1 MKYKA
6 NFWECTAVAAFFAV
20 CWAWLFFIVPYQIG
34 FKEQITAFI
43 MRPEFLT
50 QYFTKPAFLAVFI
63 GEFLTQFFCVRAL
76 GPTFSIL
83 CMALVWYGLV
93 KVLDRLGV
101 KSGKPTLAL
110 LPVVVEM
117 SFLVHL
123 NYPLSAT
130 AGLAIAVWMA
140 FVCMCIGMCIDNV
153 RLRMTI
159 FCVAMPVTYILAGG
173 HVISFALIFIIQ
185 NYRKVLPACMA
196 VLLGMTAVLL
206 LGRLYNLSPTGTFVY
221 PIILGYRLPVTWKLL
236 LGPACILAAC
246 VMGTFR
252 IKVWV
257 SSIIV
262 SLSWLASL
270 HSTYN
275 ERAEFEAE
283 ICTKAY
289 RKQWNDVWKM
299 AKDAPDG
306 YFLGTFYRN
315 LCLARRNQLPDH
327 LLEYH
332 QYPEGGMSIKA
343 EPGMNIMGAFSSI
356 DQLLAVGDISQATG
370 CALLGQTVMP
380 NGNSSH
386 LLRRMAEL
394 AMVSGEYRVAEKY
407 LNLLSATIFHCKW
420 AREMKDCLASG
431 ALTEELRYY
440 RSITSPTDRLYYQND
455 SYGAARSILE
465 GNPNSRTAV
474 DYMLC
479 SYLLGKNVNSFC
491 AAFERYYMGRFVPS
505 EDVPALYQEAL
516 LVNVNSEES
525 FRRTVSK
532 YGISEKIASR
542 FIEFMD
548 AQTQS
553 SGDISE
559 LENFKDTY
567 WYYLVSRKLSDK

>member
-6 NFWECTAVAAFFAV
+6 NFWECVAVAAFFAV
-20 CWAWLFFIVPYQIG
+20 CWAWLFFIVPYRLG
-34 FKEQITAFI
+34 FKEQATAFI
-43 MRPEFLT
+43 MRPEFLM

-63 GEFLTQFFCVRAL
+63 GEFLTQFFCLKAL
-76 GPTFSIL
+76 GPTLSLL

-117 SFLVHL
+117 AFIVHL

-130 AGLAIAVWMA
+130 VGLAIAVWMA
-140 FVCMCIGMCIDNV
+140 FGCMCIKNV
-153 RLRMTI
+153 RSRMI
-159 FCVAMPVTYILAGG
+159 VFCVAMPVTYILAGG
-173 HVISFALIFIIQ
+173 HVISFAVISVIQ
-185 NYRKVLPACMA
+185 NFRKVLPAFFA
-196 VLLGMTAVLL
+196 VLLGMTAVIL
-206 LGRLYNLSPTGTFVY
+206 LGRVYNLSPAGTLTY
-221 PIILGYRLPVTWKLL
+221 PIILGYRLPDTWALF
-236 LGPACILAAC
+236 LGPVCILLVC
-246 VMGTFR
+246 VMGSLRF
-252 IKVWV
+252 KVWV

-262 SLSWLASL
+262 SLSWLAAL
-270 HSTYN
+270 YSTYN

-289 RKQWNDVWKM
+289 RKQWNEVWKM
-299 AKDAPDG
+299 AKDAPDE

-327 LLEYH
+327 LLDYH
-332 QYPEGGMSIKA
+332 QYPEGGMSIKV

-370 CALLGQTVMP
+370 CALLGQTAMP

-386 LLRRMAEL
+386 LLRRLSEL
-394 AMVSGEYRVAEKY
+394 AIVSGEYNVAEKY
-407 LNLLSATIFHCKW
+407 LNMLSATICHGKW
-420 AREMKDCLASG
+420 AREMKDSLASG
-431 ALTEELRYY
+431 MLTEELRYY

-455 SYGAARSILE
+455 SYGAAKSILM
-465 GNPNSRTAV
+465 GNPTGRTAV

-505 EDVPALYQEAL
+505 DEVPALYQEAL

-525 FRRTVSK
+525 FRRTVAG

-542 FIEFMD
+542 FIDFMD
-548 AQTQS
+548 AQTEAA
-553 SGDISE
+553 GDISG
-559 LENFKDTY
+559 LEQFKGTY
-567 WYYLVSRKLSDK
+567 WYYLVSKKLSD